1 MSLRYRSDGNALHIY
16 LAGRIDSSNA
26 KETLDEA
33 LALVQQNKASTVVL
47 DCEQLEYLSSAG
59 LRMVLQLRK
68 AVDEVSIVDAS
79 PSVYEVFEM
88 TGFTEMLPIT
98 KALRKL
104 SVDGCEVIG
113 EGANGVVY
121 RYDPETVV
129 KVYRNPC
136 SLLEIKRERELAR
149 RAFILG
155 VPTAIPY
162 DIVRVGNL
170 YGSVFELLEA
180 TPVSKLISSG
190 ELTVEEAADMM
201 VGLLHQI
208 HQTQLPTEGMVD
220 KREDALD
227 WARFI
232 TPHLDASLAER
243 LLELIS
249 QIPQP
254 NTMLHGDYHVKNV
267 VVQNGESLIVDMD
280 TVGFGHPVLELAGMY
295 SAYVGYGEADGT
307 VISDFLG
314 IPLEAAHE
322 LWQLQLKRYLNDAD
336 EATIRAIE
344 EKAMVISA
352 TRVIRRC
359 IQHEEMDADLRRRL
373 FAIHRARLETLVP
386 RIDSLAF

>member
-1 MSLRYRSDGNALHIY
+1 MSLRYRSDDKTLHIY
-16 LAGRIDSSNA
+16 LTGRIDSSNA
-26 KETLDEA
+26 KEMLDEA
-33 LALVQQNKASTVVL
+33 LALVQQQQPAAVVL
-47 DCEQLEYLSSAG
+47 ECEQLDYLSSAG
-59 LRMVLQLRK
+59 LRMVLQLK
-68 AVDEVSIVDAS
+68 KTIDEVSITDAS
-79 PSVYEVFEM
+79 PSVYEILEM
-88 TGFTEMLPIT
+88 TGFTEILPIS
-98 KALRKL
+98 KALREL

-129 KVYRNPC
+129 KVYRNPD
-136 SLLEIKRERELAR
+136 SLSEIKRERELAR

-162 DIVRVGNL
+162 DIVRVGSL

-180 TPVSKLISSG
+180 TPVSKLLAAG
-190 ELTVEEAADMM
+190 ELTVEEAAEMM

-208 HQTQLPTEGMVD
+208 HKTELPTIVMAD

-232 TPHLDASLAER
+232 APHLDASLSEK
-243 LLELIS
+243 LLSLVN

-267 VVQNGESLIVDMD
+267 MVQNGESLIVDMD

-295 SAYVGYGEADGT
+295 CAYVGYGEADET
-307 VISDFLG
+307 VISNFLG
-314 IPLEAAHE
+314 IPSETAHR
-322 LWQLQLKRYLNDAD
+322 LWELQLRRYLNDAD
-336 EATIRAIE
+336 EATVRAVE

-352 TRVIRRC
+352 TRVMRRC

-373 FAIHRARLETLVP
+373 FKIHRTRLEVLLP